1 MARRVECDA
10 GGIRSL
16 LRFLEEHGE
25 AVEYDCLTHG
35 FRLEEVGV
43 TFSWRDL
50 RTLVQRW
57 GGLPG
62 TALFR
67 SVHGYEGW
75 SIEAQLTAH
84 LIDALAVLDYHQVR
98 IGAPKS
104 SAKKPTPV
112 ERPWDKP
119 RARYGS
125 GAMPY
130 DEIDAWMKSTWR

>member
-1 MARRVECDA
+1 VARRVERDA

-35 FRLEEVGV
+35 FRLDEVGV
-43 TFSWRDL
+43 SFSWRDL
-50 RTLVQRW
+50 QTLVTRW

-75 SIEAQLTAH
+75 TTEAQLMAH
-84 LIDALAVLDYHQVR
+84 LIDAIAMLDYHQVKVA
-98 IGAPKS
+98 GAK
-104 SAKKPTPV
+104 SAKKPMPL

-119 RARYGS
+119 RSRYGK
-125 GAMPY
+125 GAIPF
-130 DEIDAWMKSTWR
+130 DEIDTWIRSTWK